1 MVHIYEL
8 QRKLMSGYWTNVKT
22 WDKIKTWIIGKNCIP
37 IMTFQVNAMQY
48 KLATSKYTN
57 VKPPQCPLSVAM
69 FGASREHLGNIL
81 KEKIFWKVLDEKV
94 AFVLKVYNLI
104 ITNADFMANSS
115 DHEVMFQKYSKDIPG
130 IL

>member
-1 MVHIYEL
+1 
-8 QRKLMSGYWTNVKT
+8 
-22 WDKIKTWIIGKNCIP
+22 
-37 IMTFQVNAMQY
+37 MTFQVNAMQY

-57 VKPPQCPLSVAM
+57 VKRPQCPLSVAM
-69 FGASREHLGNIL
+69 FGASREHFGNIL

-115 DHEVMFQKYSKDIPG
+115 DDEVMFQKYSKDIPG